1 MEAAAAM
8 AMVRVAAEGEEA
20 AEGLDRVTAVAVERA
35 ARAAAVAGEEMAEA
49 VAGLGIIASLL
60 SG

>member
-1 MEAAAAM
+1 MAAAM

>member
-1 MEAAAAM
+1 MAAAM

-20 AEGLDRVTAVAVERA
+20 AEGSDLATAVAVATA
-35 ARAAAVAGEEMAEA
+35 ARAAAVVDEEMAEA
-49 VAGLGIIASLL
+49 VADLGIIASLS